1 MPGMNRFRCQVAKEI
16 MRCDYAVP
24 PRARR
29 RAPSLS
35 VGFTPI
41 GSYNWKL
48 QATLPIEISFS
59 FWAYLWLIP
68 VGASVRVCWELSVVC
83 SAEINSTE
91 AGAGSMAVVALS
103 CVLRRDELDGS
114 ESRPRGMRVFFVL
127 LLDQS
132 ISSQSKGNVTNNGS
146 AKSHVAPKAPSALL
160 QAVRSYRNWQACR
173 RSLAHRFTYSTGRH
187 SWMAPSEVL
196 LCRKPVFT

>member
-1 MPGMNRFRCQVAKEI
+1 MLGLNRFRCQVAKEI

-48 QATLPIEISFS
+48 QATLPSILVFLLGLPLAHPGRSQRS
-59 FWAYLWLIP
+59 RLL
-68 VGASVRVCWELSVVC
+68 
-83 SAEINSTE
+83 
-91 AGAGSMAVVALS
+91 VAFS